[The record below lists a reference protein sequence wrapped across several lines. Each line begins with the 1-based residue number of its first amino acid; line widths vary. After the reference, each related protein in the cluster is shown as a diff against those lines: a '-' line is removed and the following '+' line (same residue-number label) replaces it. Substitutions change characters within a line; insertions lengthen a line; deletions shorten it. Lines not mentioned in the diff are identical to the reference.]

1 MRTSRQRPF
10 IMSLILCGW
19 ASLAFVGPL
28 PAHAEPDKQ
37 VTVDNTAANPVLVRD
52 VDNAA
57 RHFFQASTGTLTNA
71 FHPSGFGLTLTD
83 VLGGQVLVI
92 EYVSANCIGS
102 QGVLPGTLR
111 LGTTGSPSVNHVLTL
126 NPTTFP
132 EEGVASQVTRIY
144 AGPGK
149 VNLTVFPTT
158 NDPTIPCNAA
168 ISGYLLS
175 Q

>member
-1 MRTSRQRPF
+1 MHTPRQRAL
-10 IMSLILCGW
+10 IISVILCGW
-19 ASLAFVGPL
+19 AALAFVE
-28 PAHAEPDKQ
+28 PAPVHAAPDKQ
-37 VTVDNTAANPVLVRD
+37 VTVDNTAANPVIVRD
-52 VDNAA
+52 VDNPA

-71 FHPSGFGLTLTD
+71 FNPSGFGLTLTD

-102 QGVLPGTLR
+102 QGILPGTLR
-111 LGTTGSPSVNHVLTL
+111 LGTPGVNHVFAL

-132 EEGVASQVTRIY
+132 AEGVASQITRIY

-158 NDPTIPCNAA
+158 NDPTIACNAA

>member
-1 MRTSRQRPF
+1 MRTSRQRPL

-28 PAHAEPDKQ
+28 PVHAAADKQ
-37 VTVDNTAANPVLVRD
+37 VTVDNTEANPVIVRD
-52 VDNAA
+52 VDNPA

-71 FHPSGFGLTLTD
+71 FNSSGFGLTLTD
-83 VLGGQVLVI
+83 VLGGQVLVF

-102 QGVLPGTLR
+102 QGILPGTLR
-111 LGTTGSPSVNHVLTL
+111 LGTAGVDHIFALS
-126 NPTTFP
+126 PTTFP
-132 EEGVASQVTRIY
+132 AEGVASQITRIY

-158 NDPTIPCNAA
+158 NDPAITCNAA